1 MDEQYFYR
9 DVWAEID
16 LDAVGENMRTF
27 RKHLPA
33 ETKIMAVVKADGYG
47 HGAFQIANKA
57 LREGAEWLAVAL
69 LDEALELRIKGITAP
84 ILVLSSFP
92 ARGIALA
99 LQHDIA
105 MTVYQIELL
114 EEIIRQAEA
123 ARKKARVHIKL
134 DTGMGRIGIREG
146 RELSAFAARCQSEWI
161 EVEGVFTHFA
171 TADEE
176 NQAYTMEQ
184 MRRYEELVAC
194 LEAGGIHPALL
205 YTNNTAATMF
215 YPDKSRHIIRLG
227 ISLYGQYPSS
237 YMKKTGMKLHPVF
250 QWKAR
255 LSHVKHVP
263 AGTKIS
269 YGATHITT
277 NEAVI
282 ATVPVGYADGYNRLL
297 SNRGEVLIHGQRAP
311 IVGRVCMDQFMVDVT
326 GIEGVAVGDEA
337 VLIGRQGSEEITVDE
352 MADWLTTI
360 NYEVT
365 CMVSRRVPRVYVEN
379 GVRIAMSNPLLSD
392 FCKQ

>member
-1 MDEQYFYR
+1 MDEDYFYR

-16 LDAVGENMRTF
+16 LDAIGENMRTF
-27 RKHLPA
+27 RRHLPA
-33 ETKIMAVVKADGYG
+33 ETKIMAVVKADAYG

-57 LREGAEWLAVAL
+57 LHEGADWLAVAL
-69 LDEALELRIKGITAP
+69 LDEALELRAKGITAP

-92 ARGIALA
+92 TRGILPA

-105 MTVYQIELL
+105 MTVYQRELL
-114 EEIIRQAEA
+114 EEIICQAEA
-123 ARKKARVHIKL
+123 AGKKARIHLKL
-134 DTGMGRIGIREG
+134 DTGMGRIGIREEG
-146 RELSAFAARCQSEWI
+146 ELREFAALCHNEWV

-176 NQAYTMEQ
+176 DRTYTMEQ
-184 MRRYEELVAC
+184 MKRYEELIAC
-194 LEAGGIHPALL
+194 LEAERISPTLL
-205 YTNNTAATMF
+205 YTNNSAAAMF
-215 YPDKSRHIIRLG
+215 YPHKSRHIIRLG

-237 YMKKTGMKLHPVF
+237 YMKTTGMKLHPAF

-269 YGATHITT
+269 YGSTYSTEKDAM
-277 NEAVI
+277 I
-282 ATVPVGYADGYNRLL
+282 ATIPVGYADGYNRSL
-297 SNRGEVLIHGQRAP
+297 SNRGEVLVHGQRVP

-326 GIEGVAVGDEA
+326 GIENVKVGDEA
-337 VLIGRQGSEEITVDE
+337 VLIGCQGQEEITVDE
-352 MADWLTTI
+352 MAAWLSTI

-365 CMVSRRVPRVYVEN
+365 CMVSRRVPRVYIEKGAIVSVSN
-379 GVRIAMSNPLLSD
+379 GIL
-392 FCKQ
+392 